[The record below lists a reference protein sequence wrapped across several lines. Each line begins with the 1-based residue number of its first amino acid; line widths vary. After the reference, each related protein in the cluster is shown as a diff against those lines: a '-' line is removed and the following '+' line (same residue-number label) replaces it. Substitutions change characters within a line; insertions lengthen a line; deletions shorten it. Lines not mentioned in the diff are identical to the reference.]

1 MTGWFDFT
9 MKGTMNF
16 YERVRKF
23 KHSKQKLV
31 IGPWTHGQNYFPD
44 STKVGEED
52 LGVEARYGLTK
63 LRLAAVNWFDQHLKA
78 SEIFKQTTEL
88 FVLFDNKWATV
99 PSDLSISKMQRLYF
113 SSEKGANSK
122 NGDGSLG
129 YKISSGQAVDTFTYD
144 PLNPVP
150 TNGGANF
157 HFFPNYLGIRD
168 QAKLQNRK
176 DVLVYTSERM
186 TNNTTIIGTSSIDM
200 WISTSAP
207 STDFSFKLF
216 LLDDSTGSRKLLS
229 DGIKRLDKSSK
240 NFKPGIVN
248 RIRLDFAHTAFTAR
262 RGQRIGVEISSSNF
276 PKFERNLN
284 TGEAMVTATRI
295 ETARQTIYHNKKYP
309 SSLSLPVYN
318 RDK

>member
-1 MTGWFDFT
+1 
-9 MKGTMNF
+9 
-16 YERVRKF
+16 
-23 KHSKQKLV
+23 
-31 IGPWTHGQNYFPD
+31 
-44 STKVGEED
+44 
-52 LGVEARYGLTK
+52 
-63 LRLAAVNWFDQHLKA
+63 
-78 SEIFKQTTEL
+78 
-88 FVLFDNKWATV
+88 
-99 PSDLSISKMQRLYF
+99 MQRLYF

-216 LLDDSTGSRKLLS
+216 LFDDSTGSRKLLS